1 MNNNQNKSLEFTL
14 AGNLGNMIGQQALQV
29 AHLQVAL
36 KEKNEELTQKDNLI
50 AELKHQVESLQKRGG
65 VNGKRQ
71 TGTKHQQN

>member
-36 KEKNEELTQKDNLI
+36 KEKNEEVKQKDNLI
-50 AELKHQVESLQKRGG
+50 AELKHQIESLQKRGG
-65 VNGKRQ
+65 VDDNRQ
-71 TGTKHQQN
+71 IRIKHQ

>member
-36 KEKNEELTQKDNLI
+36 KEKNEEVKQKDNLI

-65 VNGKRQ
+65 VNGERQ
-71 TGTKHQQN
+71 AGTKHQQN